1 MRDGPDRIFATV
13 ATADQ
18 IDAAIAV
25 IWWATQPPGG
35 FALRVLDYQIA
46 ELAAVN
52 SEWIGAVITRSAEL
66 EAEHGPAAR
75 DGCPIR
81 VEHPGLIDVL
91 RRADAAFRDTPASA
105 RYRSAFDLQP
115 IRDYEAAKWPA
126 TLDERADM
134 VRPLVNSGKVVKLE
148 TGLARFGFRAIRTNH
163 LVSQIK
169 RHRPG
174 DAASAGELLHA
185 FVLGVLLGT
194 TPERMSWFDRP
205 DPGAPKSSPGSGPF
219 GGAYLPGRRPL

>member
-1 MRDGPDRIFATV
+1 VIERPERIFATA

-35 FALRVLDYQIA
+35 FALRVLDYRLDEI
-46 ELAAVN
+46 AAVN
-52 SEWIGAVITRSAEL
+52 AEWIGAVIARSAEL

-75 DGCPIR
+75 EGCPIR
-81 VEHPGLIDVL
+81 VEHPGLNDVL
-91 RRADAAFRDTPASA
+91 LRADAAFRDRAVGA
-105 RYRSAFDLQP
+105 RNRFAFDLQP
-115 IRDYEAAKWPA
+115 IKDYEAAKWPA
-126 TLDERADM
+126 TLDERTDM

-148 TGLARFGFRAIRTNH
+148 TGLRRFGFRAIRTNH
-163 LVSQIK
+163 LVSQIR

-174 DAASAGELLHA
+174 DAASAGELMHA

-194 TPERMSWFDRP
+194 TPARMSWFDRP
-205 DPGAPKSSPGSGPF
+205 DPSTPKSSPGSGPF